1 MVFSVSLKCG
11 YIKKRKKK
19 KEEEEKKKKMCFL
32 EGSKLKRKS
41 SQKISSERTVV
52 ELKAIFF
59 NTLYQWMAA
68 YKCFHDF
75 FLSFFFPFS
84 G

>member
-11 YIKKRKKK
+11 YLKKRKKK

-59 NTLYQWMAA
+59 QYPIPMDGCL
-68 YKCFHDF
+68 
-75 FLSFFFPFS
+75 
-84 G
+84 